1 VVQAR
6 RDEQADQGE
15 RQEGRHGDAN
25 EAPTH
30 ELASGAGNCM
40 IAVMIT
46 RTIEPL

>member
-25 EAPTH
+25 APTH
-30 ELASGAGNCM
+30 ELASSAGNCM
-40 IAVMIT
+40 IAIMIT